1 MTDRNREL
9 GPNNR
14 SLVRDRALTTGQVMR
29 KMSCAQVMRKMST
42 YLRISRR
49 QIPLYKGSYTQIPLY
64 KGSYT
69 QIPLYKGSYTQ
80 TNSTLQ
86 GILHTNSTL
95 QGILHTNST
104 LQGILHT
111 DKFHFT
117 RDHTHRQLITTTNS
131 FIYKAPKQQFE
142 ELLALH
148 KTVLFIIKCKASSY
162 ISIN

>member
-1 MTDRNREL
+1 MGLKKVFWKEKGFHGRFKTTDRGRMTDRNREL
-9 GPNNR
+9 GPDNR
-14 SLVRDRALTTGQVMR
+14 SLVRDRALTTGT
-29 KMSCAQVMRKMST
+29 CAQVMRKMST

-49 QIPLYKGSYTQIPLY
+49 QIPLYKGSYTQ
-64 KGSYT
+64 
-69 QIPLYKGSYTQ
+69 
-80 TNSTLQ
+80 
-86 GILHTNSTL
+86 TNSTL

-117 RDHTHRQLITTTNS
+117 RDHTHRQLITTTNY
-131 FIYKAPKQQFE
+131 FIYKAPKQKFE

-148 KTVLFIIKCKASSY
+148 KTVLFIIKCKTSSY